1 MTQDGKALQDLF
13 ERIHYSE
20 ELLEEHDEDDEV
32 DPDDDEDYEPELTPE
47 QKLGLM
53 SDEEFEEFIDNYLK
67 NKHRNE
73 N

>member
-1 MTQDGKALQDLF
+1 MIQDGKALQDLF

-20 ELLEEHDEDDEV
+20 ELLEEHEDDDEV

-53 SDEEFEEFIDNYLK
+53 SDEEFDTYIDDYLK
-67 NKHRNE
+67 NKHRKE
-73 N
+73 G